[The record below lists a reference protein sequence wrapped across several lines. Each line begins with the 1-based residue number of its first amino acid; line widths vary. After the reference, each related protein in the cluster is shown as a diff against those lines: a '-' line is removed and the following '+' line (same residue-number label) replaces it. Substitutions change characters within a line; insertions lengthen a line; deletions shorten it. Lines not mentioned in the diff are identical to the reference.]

1 MTQTMTQSK
10 QIYRC
15 EICGNI
21 VEVEHIGAGTLVCC
35 GEDMLLEDENKDM
48 ANAQKHIPVIV
59 EDQDGVGVKIT
70 IGEIL
75 HPMTEEHHLDW
86 VQVHTTFGDI
96 RKKLEL
102 GEAPIFVLP
111 NLQKEDILG
120 IRSYCNE
127 HGLYV
132 S

>member
-1 MTQTMTQSK
+1 MKQTMTQVK
-10 QIYRC
+10 QIYHC
-15 EICGNI
+15 EICGNV
-21 VEVEHIGAGTLVCC
+21 VEVERMGVGTLVCC
-35 GEDMLLEDENKDM
+35 GQDMLLEDENRDM

-59 EDQDGVGVKIT
+59 EDQDGLGVKIT

-86 VQVHTTFGDI
+86 VQIMTVAGDI
-96 RKKLEL
+96 RKKMEL
-102 GEAPIFVLP
+102 GEAPVLVLP
-111 NLQKEDILG
+111 NLKKEEILG
-120 IRSYCNE
+120 IRSYCNV